1 MRIAKNALQYPL
13 NVNKARSNLLTVTF
27 ALSGGANKIRRT
39 EKSQLARLSKKHR
52 DAIHLCYSSILTLP
66 FWRWRRQRS

>member
-1 MRIAKNALQYPL
+1 MHTAKNALQYPL

-39 EKSQLARLSKKHR
+39 E
-52 DAIHLCYSSILTLP
+52 
-66 FWRWRRQRS
+66 